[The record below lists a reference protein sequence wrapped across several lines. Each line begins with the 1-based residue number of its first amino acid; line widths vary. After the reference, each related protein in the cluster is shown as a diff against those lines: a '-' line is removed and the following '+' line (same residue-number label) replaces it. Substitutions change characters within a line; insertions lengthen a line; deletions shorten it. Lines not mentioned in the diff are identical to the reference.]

1 MGFGQPEAV
10 GAAPPWVN
18 PDVAGGGPPV
28 GMGVDRGPE
37 LPPELAAQIASAGGA
52 PTAAPVT
59 DTAAQDAQ
67 SISGARAALNDL
79 ISQLSW
85 IQRMAIQGAGID
97 LDIFSSGLFG
107 KDDVQRLYQFMLQ
120 NKDKVG
126 PEIWAQIEMINEA
139 LG

>member
-1 MGFGQPEAV
+1 MGEGNISLSLTKLYLSNWVQGGSHSTV
-10 GAAPPWVN
+10 GEKLDHNLKEFN
-18 PDVAGGGPPV
+18 PIFEQGTLSVSLD
-28 GMGVDRGPE
+28 
-37 LPPELAAQIASAGGA
+37 
-52 PTAAPVT
+52 
-59 DTAAQDAQ
+59 
-67 SISGARAALNDL
+67 DL